1 VKPRAWALAL
11 GICVLPALSA
21 AAQTVQSAPAARKA
35 ASVDTVPA
43 TPPAEGGAKIV
54 AALKADRSVGDVEV
68 RSSVDRSAIWVA
80 DRVTWSV
87 EIVCR
92 KGVDVLDEDMAKDKL
107 KLEGLE
113 LVGGD
118 TSRVIAADT
127 DTTTH
132 VFRYILTTYRVETP
146 TLKISPLVV
155 RFYVKRPGQRLEDA
169 APAGEVQVPGAAIAF
184 RSLLPDAQENYAIRD
199 RQPAAPRA
207 TIYALA
213 QPVGLGL
220 VVVSIAPAAFWIA
233 ALVRHRRTRGV
244 HRSARK
250 VISEERASLEAVRAM
265 DVSTP
270 DGRREAYAR
279 INTLVRDHL
288 RDVFAVPGPS
298 LTPAEIPPALAARG
312 SRAPAEIVTEL
323 LGACEAALYAPPSQL
338 PSAEAC
344 RTAIDQAEHVL
355 SAR

>member
-11 GICVLPALSA
+11 GICVLPAPSA
-21 AAQTVQSAPAARKA
+21 AAQTVQSAPATRKA
-35 ASVDTVPA
+35 DSVD
-43 TPPAEGGAKIV
+43 
-54 AALKADRSVGDVEV
+54 DVEV

-92 KGVDVLDEDMAKDKL
+92 TGVDILDDDLSTDKL

-118 TSRVIAADT
+118 TSRVTAGDR
-127 DTTTH
+127 TTH
-132 VFRYILTTYRVETP
+132 VFRYILTTYRVDTP
-146 TLKISPLVV
+146 TLKISPLAI

-184 RSLLPDAQENYAIRD
+184 RSLLPDDQEHYALRD
-199 RQPAAPRA
+199 GQSAAPRA
-207 TIYALA
+207 MIYALA

-220 VVVSIAPAAFWIA
+220 IVVSIAPAAFWIV
-233 ALVRHRRTRGV
+233 ALVRHRETRHG
-244 HRSARK
+244 HRSARQ

-265 DVSTP
+265 DISTP
-270 DGRREAYAR
+270 DIRRDAYAR

-298 LTPAEIPPALAARG
+298 LTPAEIRPALAARG

-344 RTAIDQAEHVL
+344 RAAIEQAEHVL